1 MSKLDTKLSVHDIE
15 DAIILRYTK
24 GIRNDIV
31 VPNVSWGMG
40 INYEADL
47 IVLNRQGY
55 ATEYEIKRSYSDFV
69 ADFAKDEDAHK
80 APWVY
85 RFYYVLPLLI
95 KDRAEEFIRHTGIE
109 TPAVLFYDEN
119 GNFTSNNGCSYVKG
133 GRKMFLEEQLK
144 LARLGVMRYWNLRE
158 KQKEL
163 L

>member
-1 MSKLDTKLSVHDIE
+1 M
-15 DAIILRYTK
+15 
-24 GIRNDIV
+24 
-31 VPNVSWGMG
+31 
-40 INYEADL
+40 
-47 IVLNRQGY
+47 
-55 ATEYEIKRSYSDFV
+55 
-69 ADFAKDEDAHK
+69 
-80 APWVY
+80 Y

-119 GNFTSNNGCSYVKG
+119 GKFTSNNGCSYVKG

>member
-15 DAIILRYTK
+15 DAIILRYTR

-69 ADFAKDEDAHK
+69 ADLAQEGDAAAKVRLEAESK
-80 APWVY
+80 VRAAKEEV
-85 RFYYVLPLLI
+85 I
-95 KDRAEEFIRHTGIE
+95 AKKRAELAAAEAAKKAE
-109 TPAVLFYDEN
+109 EAAAAAEAAAEAAAPAAEAEVAAEAASVVVRVDPEYM
-119 GNFTSNNGCSYVKG
+119 
-133 GRKMFLEEQLK
+133 R
-144 LARLGVMRYWNLRE
+144 GVSPCL
-158 KQKEL
+158 
-163 L
+163 